1 MRSASALRSFSVLV
15 RGRPSRAGPPPAPAL
30 LARALLAEKDARFA
44 DAVRE
49 KDARLA
55 EKDARFAD
63 AVREKDALLS
73 EVRASALRDVSI
85 AKHDADVA
93 RSVVDARSL
102 LEACIADLV
111 GALVSAGRVPKSAA
125 SGSVSKRLALLFTDC
140 REFVEYLEAA
150 AAENRV
156 PADVLLRQARKL
168 YDVLSERVHA
178 EAADSGTVGLPV
190 ELFVR
195 SGRPTLV
202 ALAALARFAGRDL
215 RLYKFDGTA
224 DTVKLR
230 YTPGVARR

>member
-1 MRSASALRSFSVLV
+1 MRSASARRSFSVLV

-49 KDARLA
+49 KDA
-55 EKDARFAD
+55 
-63 AVREKDALLS
+63 LLS
-73 EVRASALRDVSI
+73 EVRAAALRDVSI

-125 SGSVSKRLALLFTDC
+125 SGSVSKRFALLFTDC

-178 EAADSGTVGLPV
+178 EAADGGTVGLPV